1 MKNGALTPFILV
13 SFLIHAGVLIGAQQF
28 LKLPAEELESIEL
41 IPVEIMV
48 LREES
53 PAFEP
58 ELASGER
65 IWPKRAL
72 QIKSQIMTKTSAGP
86 SSDTIAMPLPKAVGD
101 EPNVTLANM
110 ATTGFIAEA
119 LKGEGADSKPMLLA
133 SKIIPAQVSP
143 VYPSMPA
150 ESVRLEVK
158 IPQVLVEAQAEL
170 TPADSQKPEK
180 VATPLP
186 GSRPAIEPV
195 FEKSSLASERHDE
208 PRLTLNP
215 NPTLRDVPRVPEAEA
230 IAGKPV
236 ILTSQFSP
244 AQLSPAAS
252 IESTY
257 EPVLMVST
265 LQLSSHPS
273 GAQVYVDG
281 MPGGETP
288 LEIDLPIGKHEVR
301 LALPE
306 YYDWM
311 AQIEL
316 TEKNQALPIFFRLLP
331 VESTK

>member
-1 MKNGALTPFILV
+1 VKTGQLTPYILL
-13 SFLIHAGVLIGAQQF
+13 SFLIHAGVLIGARQF
-28 LKLPAEELESIEL
+28 LKLPTEELESIEL
-41 IPVEIMV
+41 IPVEIVV
-48 LREES
+48 LREEP

-58 ELASGER
+58 ELASGES

-72 QIKSQIMTKTSAGP
+72 QIKSQIITKTSAGP
-86 SSDTIAMPLPKAVGD
+86 SADTIAKPLPKAVGD
-101 EPNVTLANM
+101 EPNVTIAGM
-110 ATTGFIAEA
+110 ATTGFIAETLA
-119 LKGEGADSKPMLLA
+119 GEGAGSKPMLLA

-143 VYPSMPA
+143 VYPSTPA

-195 FEKSSLASERHDE
+195 FEKPSLASERHEE
-208 PRLTLNP
+208 PRLTLNT
-215 NPTLRDVPRVPEAEA
+215 NPTLRDVPRVPETEA

-244 AQLSPAAS
+244 AQLSPAAPR
-252 IESTY
+252 ESTC

-281 MPGGETP
+281 MPSGETP
-288 LEIDLPIGKHEVR
+288 LEMDLPIGKHEVR

-306 YYDWM
+306 YYDWK

-316 TEKNQALPIFFRLLP
+316 TEKNQAFPIVFRLLP